1 MITFHH
7 IHKHYPMDGHTV
19 FALNDLSLELPQK
32 GFVFI
37 VGPSGCGKTT
47 LLNLMGGLD
56 HPTSGQLIVDGM
68 DTKDYSDEQWNT
80 YRNRRVGFV
89 FQSFYLIPHLTILE
103 NVMLPIKLAGLSE
116 DVQREKA
123 SELLVKLG
131 LSEYLSHQPN
141 QLSGGQQQRAAIAR
155 ALVMEPDLILADE
168 PTGSLDHQSTD
179 DIMHLLQEISQE
191 RLVVMVTH
199 HQKLADIY
207 HDRLVEM
214 EDGKIVADHL
224 RSDIQDVNHH
234 PIEHV
239 QKRTKMSW
247 RTSFQLSYR
256 NLFKRFYR
264 TLLMVLAS
272 GLGIMG
278 ITLVLGVA
286 SGFDRYLELRK
297 TETLNAFPIRV
308 EKVSVVIP
316 FFDEKYQPNL
326 PVFSDVD
333 VAYPRN
339 IQYEFQTVNTL
350 TEDYYE
356 HVKGM
361 DPSTYDHIHYDFG
374 IEQQFAVI
382 NDGNIVDPLHTIQEL
397 DVNRTYIETNFDL
410 LHGRLPSDDDMEAI
424 IIVDRYNRLSKDVAQ
439 SIGFSGDSPINFDD
453 LTALSLRWIPNDVIY
468 SWNGS
473 NYTKQAIDDLID
485 HDDVLPIT
493 IVGVFRIKE
502 KFNLDYLRTGV
513 YYMEHVGALMR
524 ENAESS
530 SIVQA
535 QLIQQT
541 SVIDG
546 SPLST
551 LQHEN
556 LLRDLGYATYPTS
569 YTIYSSSFEQK
580 DAIMRYLRSYNDAVS
595 INDAIEPL
603 DIAGIGL
610 STMRIAIEST
620 TVILLVF
627 SFLSLVIS
635 NLMIGIMTYT
645 SVIERTKEIG
655 ILRAIGARKQ
665 DVGHIFYAETC
676 VIGFFSGLFGVLLGY
691 VLMPVINMILA
702 GLTTIPNVSY
712 LHPIWGLSLI
722 ILSILFTSLSG
733 IIPAR
738 IASNK
743 DPMLCLRNE

>member
-1 MITFHH
+1 MIELTH

-19 FALNDLSLELPQK
+19 YALNGLSLSLPKK

-47 LLNLMGGLD
+47 LLNLLGGLD
-56 HPTSGQLIVDGM
+56 HPTSGTMVVDGK
-68 DTKDYSDEQWNT
+68 DTKDFDDTLWNA

-103 NVMLPIKLAGLSE
+103 NVMLPMQFAGLS
-116 DVQREKA
+116 DHDQKEKA
-123 SELLVKLG
+123 SELLNKLG
-131 LSEYLSHQPN
+131 LHEFLAHNPN

-155 ALVMEPDLILADE
+155 ALVMEPDMILADE
-168 PTGSLDHQSTD
+168 PTGSLDHQSTE
-179 DIMHLLQEISQE
+179 DIMHLLKEISQE

-199 HQKLADIY
+199 HQKLADTY
-207 HDRLVEM
+207 HDQIITM
-214 EDGKIVADHL
+214 EDGKIISGDMT
-224 RSDIQDVNHH
+224 STIQDDDTRQSKEPLNHT
-234 PIEHV
+234 
-239 QKRTKMSW
+239 RMSW
-247 RTSFQLSYR
+247 RTSFRLSNR

-272 GLGIMG
+272 SLGIMG

-326 PVFSDVD
+326 PVFSDVGL
-333 VAYPRN
+333 AYPRN

-350 TEDYYE
+350 TRDYYE

-361 DPSTYDHIHYDFG
+361 DPLTYDHIHYDFG
-374 IEQQFAVI
+374 IKQQFAVVQGDI
-382 NDGNIVDPLHTIQEL
+382 VVDPINTIQEL
-397 DVNRTYIETNFDL
+397 DVNRAYIEANFDL
-410 LHGRLPSDDDMEAI
+410 LHGRLPMDEHMEAI
-424 IIVDRYNRLSKDVAQ
+424 IIVDRYNRLAKDVAQ
-439 SIGFSGDSPINFDD
+439 SIGFSGDRPIEFDE
-453 LTALSLRWIPNDVIY
+453 LTQLSLRWIPNDVLY
-468 SWNGS
+468 TFNGS
-473 NYTKQAIDDLID
+473 TYTKQALDNLID
-485 HDDVLPIT
+485 HDNVLPIS

-502 KFNLDYLRTGV
+502 RFTLDYLRTGL
-513 YYMEHVGALMR
+513 YYTEHVGNVMR
-524 ENAESS
+524 EDAESS
-530 SIVQA
+530 SIVRA
-535 QLIQQT
+535 QLMSQT

-546 SPLST
+546 SPLSM

-556 LLRDLGYATYPTS
+556 LLRDLGYATYPNA
-569 YTIYSSSFEQK
+569 YTIYSSSFKHK
-580 DAIMRYLRSYNDAVS
+580 DAIMRYLRSYNDTVS

-610 STMRIAIEST
+610 STMRIAIDST

-655 ILRAIGARKQ
+655 ILRAIGARKH

-676 VIGFFSGLFGVLLGY
+676 VVGFFSGVVGVVLGY
-691 VLMPVINMILA
+691 ALMPVINIVLV
-702 GLTTIPNVSY
+702 GLTTIPNVSF
-712 LHPIWGLSLI
+712 LHPLWGISLI
-722 ILSILFTSLSG
+722 ILSIVFTSLSG

>member
-1 MITFHH
+1 
-7 IHKHYPMDGHTV
+7 
-19 FALNDLSLELPQK
+19 
-32 GFVFI
+32 
-37 VGPSGCGKTT
+37 
-47 LLNLMGGLD
+47 
-56 HPTSGQLIVDGM
+56 
-68 DTKDYSDEQWNT
+68 
-80 YRNRRVGFV
+80 
-89 FQSFYLIPHLTILE
+89 
-103 NVMLPIKLAGLSE
+103 
-116 DVQREKA
+116 
-123 SELLVKLG
+123 
-131 LSEYLSHQPN
+131 
-141 QLSGGQQQRAAIAR
+141 
-155 ALVMEPDLILADE
+155 
-168 PTGSLDHQSTD
+168 
-179 DIMHLLQEISQE
+179 
-191 RLVVMVTH
+191 
-199 HQKLADIY
+199 
-207 HDRLVEM
+207 
-214 EDGKIVADHL
+214 
-224 RSDIQDVNHH
+224 
-234 PIEHV
+234 
-239 QKRTKMSW
+239 
-247 RTSFQLSYR
+247 
-256 NLFKRFYR
+256 
-264 TLLMVLAS
+264 MVLAS

-361 DPSTYDHIHYDFG
+361 DPSTYDHLHYDFG

-410 LHGRLPSDDDMEAI
+410 LHGRLPSDDHMEAI

-676 VIGFFSGLFGVLLGY
+676 VVGFFSGLFGVLLGY

-712 LHPIWGLSLI
+712 LNPIWGLSLI

-733 IIPAR
+733 IVPAR

>member
-1 MITFHH
+1 MIELLHL
-7 IHKHYPMDGHTV
+7 HKHYPMDGHTV
-19 FALNDLSLELPQK
+19 HALNDLTLSLPKK

-47 LLNLMGGLD
+47 LLNVIGGLD
-56 HPTSGQLIVDGM
+56 HPTSGQVIVDGV
-68 DTKDYSDEQWNT
+68 DTKNYDDKMWNV

-103 NVMLPIKLAGLSE
+103 NVMLPMQLAGIPD
-116 DVQREKA
+116 DVQHEKA
-123 SELLVKLG
+123 FELLMKLG
-131 LSEYLSHQPN
+131 LSEFLLHKPN

-155 ALVMEPDLILADE
+155 ALIMEPDMILADE

-179 DIMHLLQEISQE
+179 DIMHLLKEISQE
-191 RLVVMVTH
+191 RLVLMVTH
-199 HQKLADIY
+199 HQKLAEIY
-207 HDRLVEM
+207 HDRLVTI
-214 EDGKIVADHL
+214 EDGYVASDTK
-224 RSDIQDVNHH
+224 RSVDQAEVIKHMDSKKDVT
-234 PIEHV
+234 
-239 QKRTKMSW
+239 RMSW
-247 RTSFQLSYR
+247 WTSLQLSYR

-272 GLGIMG
+272 SLGIMG

-308 EKVSVVIP
+308 EKMSVVIP

-326 PVFSDVD
+326 PVFSDVG

-356 HVKGM
+356 HVLGM
-361 DPSTYDHIHYDFG
+361 DSSTYNHIHYDFD
-374 IEQQFAVI
+374 IQQQFAVI
-382 NDGNIVDPLHTIQEL
+382 NNGTIYDPLSVIQEL
-397 DVNRTYIETNFDL
+397 DVNKTYIETNFDL
-410 LHGRLPSDDDMEAI
+410 LHGRLPEDENMEAI
-424 IIVDRYNRLSKDVAQ
+424 VIVDRYNRLAKDVAQ
-439 SIGFSGDSPINFDD
+439 SIGFSGDVPINFAE
-453 LTALSLRWIPNDVIY
+453 LTQLSLLWIPNDIIYAYNGTYYSKRVLNTVI
-468 SWNGS
+468 NE
-473 NYTKQAIDDLID
+473 DE
-485 HDDVLPIT
+485 VLPIS

-513 YYMEHVGALMR
+513 YYMEHVGTMMR
-524 ENAESS
+524 EDAQSS
-530 SIVQA
+530 SIVHA
-535 QLIQQT
+535 QKMSQS
-541 SVIDG
+541 SVLDG
-546 SPLST
+546 SLLST

-556 LLRDLGYATYPTS
+556 ILRDLGYATYPTS
-569 YTIYSSSFEQK
+569 YTIYSASFEQK
-580 DAIMRYLRSYNDAVS
+580 DTIMRYLRSYNDTVS
-595 INDAIEPL
+595 INDAVEPL

-610 STMRIAIEST
+610 STMRIAIDST

-655 ILRAIGARKQ
+655 ILRAIGARQ
-665 DVGHIFYAETC
+665 EDVGHIFYAETC
-676 VIGFFSGLFGVLLGY
+676 IVGFFSGLIGVLLGY
-691 VLMPVINMILA
+691 AFMPLINIILA

-712 LHPIWGLSLI
+712 LHPLFGISLI
-722 ILSILFTSLSG
+722 LLSTLFTSLAG